1 MFHFKNG
8 VVQKEEKEEG
18 SVLSFKR
25 FLFVLF
31 ERFHVFSCIALVKI
45 WKERERER
53 NRIIVDMALDFP
65 NRIAHLP
72 VALN

>member
-31 ERFHVFSCIALVKI
+31 ERFHVFSCIEVVKI
-45 WKERERER
+45 WKEREREKEKSNFR
-53 NRIIVDMALDFP
+53 RHGSGFSQ
-65 NRIAHLP
+65 
-72 VALN
+72 

>member
-1 MFHFKNG
+1 MFHFKND
-8 VVQKEEKEEG
+8 VVQKEEEG

-53 NRIIVDMALDFP
+53 KRNRIFVDMALDFP